1 MAAGHVL
8 AVAVKRGN
16 LAGLFRAARPPGWLS
31 LRVAVARR
39 LCLACLV
46 QMVRAKHLPAI
57 APDWLPLRVPSLRV
71 AGLVSL
77 GLVQTVKVKQLPVIS
92 LALPSRPVA
101 RGRVCLLGQAKLV
114 PPAL

>member
-1 MAAGHVL
+1 MVVGHVL

-16 LAGLFRAARPPGWLS
+16 LAGLFRAVRPPDCLS

-46 QMVRAKHLPAI
+46 QMVRARHLPAI
-57 APDWLPLRVPSLRV
+57 APDWLSLRGPSFQV

-77 GLVQTVKVKQLPVIS
+77 ALVQKVKVKQLPVIS

-101 RGRVCLLGQAKLV
+101 RVRVCLLG
-114 PPAL
+114 